1 MQRFLST
8 LRLYLF
14 MTGFLVVAFL
24 LELLLSGYEKHR
36 LYNALENLILAI
48 GLLSLCRLIFPK
60 RRWSLFQVVTCIFIL
75 FIVLLEGAYF
85 LILDAVFSPSAI
97 FIAME
102 TNVSES
108 LEFAQD
114 YFSYG
119 VLFYVFVILAYG
131 FFMIRYEAL
140 RSSERNFKWLYYVGV
155 LGAII
160 GLRHPLIYSQN
171 LPFIEHSI

>member
-8 LRLYLF
+8 FRLYLF

-85 LILDAVFSPSAI
+85 LI
-97 FIAME
+97 
-102 TNVSES
+102 
-108 LEFAQD
+108 
-114 YFSYG
+114 
-119 VLFYVFVILAYG
+119 
-131 FFMIRYEAL
+131 
-140 RSSERNFKWLYYVGV
+140 
-155 LGAII
+155 
-160 GLRHPLIYSQN
+160 
-171 LPFIEHSI
+171 